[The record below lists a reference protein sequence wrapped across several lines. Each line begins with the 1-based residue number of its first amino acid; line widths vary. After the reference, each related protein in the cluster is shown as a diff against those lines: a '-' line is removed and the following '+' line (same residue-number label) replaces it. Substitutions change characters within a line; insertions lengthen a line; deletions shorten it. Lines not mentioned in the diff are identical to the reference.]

1 MKMKWFACF
10 FEAKRTERTNVTMD
24 RNDKPIDPINELIF
38 CMFDQG
44 IVVSDGIASIANM
57 FPHLV
62 KLLNEAD
69 FLNKV
74 EECSLFFRRLGRVCE
89 YVKAQCLPKEEFAN
103 VTEKVTEAFG
113 AKDTN
118 DSEGFL

>member
-1 MKMKWFACF
+1 MKMKWLACF
-10 FEAKRTERTNVTMD
+10 FEAKRTERTDITMD

-38 CMFDQG
+38 CMVDQG
-44 IVVSDGIASIANM
+44 IIVSDGIASITNM

-74 EECSLFFRRLGRVCE
+74 EECSLFFRRLGRICE
-89 YVKAQCLPKEEFAN
+89 YVKAQCLPKEEFTN
-103 VTEKVTEAFG
+103 GVDKSPEVFG
-113 AKDTN
+113 
-118 DSEGFL
+118 EGKFNNS